1 MTLTDRILRHAALP
15 VLVIAV
21 LALLGLRAGL
31 GLPLTHL
38 PDIGDNRIVLRLSA
52 PDASLAATDHD
63 LAQPVY
69 RALSSLPEITS
80 IRSSITSGRLDMT
93 LALRDSRTA
102 PDSLAK
108 VQDRLQAL
116 RPDLDLAMSIDEIRA
131 TSSRNQA
138 ALELAIMPRDG
149 DIVAASDAL
158 RDVILP
164 ALRRIEGTSEIAVQG
179 ATRAELVIR
188 TSDPQLASVG
198 LTFAELNRQI
208 TQALAQQVA
217 EPVTVSTAPGAG
229 TILLSLPQDMQGA
242 DAARMLS
249 GLSLS
254 GAAGQKIPLQA
265 VARVATAPAPRDWLT
280 RHNGTPAVLAQI
292 HAAPGADL
300 VTLNRDLDRVV
311 AGLSDTRPDLVLDV
325 TARPARQAI
334 RSLGATR
341 QALIEGC
348 LLVIAVIALALK
360 SWRATALAA
369 LAIPLSVLPTLYV
382 MQVLGLSL
390 NIVSLL
396 ALTLAS
402 GIVVDDA
409 IVEIENIHSHQR
421 RGLDPRK
428 AVLRAVNE
436 MARPVLATSL
446 ALLAVFLPVATM
458 PGEAGLY
465 FQAFG
470 YTLCIATVFSLLV
483 SRLVIPGLAL
493 RLAGPPVA
501 RPVAPSA
508 STAARRM
515 ARRYRA
521 LVIRALRFRWL
532 CLAATGLV
540 AWLSVASALNHPGAF
555 IPLDRDPLLRFDL
568 ALPATM
574 PPGARL
580 DHLATLEHD
589 LLADDGVSGVTLIA
603 SDQPQDRLRLL
614 VRTDGTART
623 EARVRGALA
632 RLPDTRALPLTGTG
646 RPALVLDLAAPDRR
660 GLEIAGP
667 AILKAIAQLPGDIP
681 VLSSIT
687 GPQAQVRFR
696 PDPGLLRQLDLDA
709 ADLVTALKGHT
720 HPDDHLIAMIDGTDR
735 QPVRLR
741 SQLTLSGA
749 AGTDSPPP
757 NDLTFTSVA
766 LPGGGSVPLAALGR
780 FDLDFAELRLER
792 RDGLYVLP
800 LLAAPDTAASARLVS
815 EAAEAALARL
825 SADLPGLV
833 ILPAGDT
840 ASRQQMMSDLSRAL
854 GSMLLLLVAVLYA
867 LFRSV
872 AQVGVILVS
881 LIFALSGGMLVLSL
895 TGMPVSLPVLI
906 GLILLLGIV
915 AKNAILLVD
924 RAQSLHALHGN
935 MAQAVIRAASDRA
948 RPIIMTSLAMIAGML
963 PAALPWLDGSAFR
976 QPLALTVIGG
986 VAVSTL
992 LSLVV
997 TPVLCLMA
1005 QAAASRLGRRIAPP
1019 AATPVPQT

>member
-1 MTLTDRILRHAALP
+1 MTVTDWTLRHAVFP
-15 VLVIAV
+15 VVVIAV
-21 LALLGLRAGL
+21 LAILGLRAGL

-80 IRSSITSGRLDMT
+80 IRSQITSGQLDIT
-93 LALRDSRTA
+93 LALRNSRTA
-102 PDSLAK
+102 QDSLAK

-116 RPDLDLAMSIDEIRA
+116 RPDLDFAVSIDKIRA
-131 TSSRNQA
+131 TSSRRQA
-138 ALELAIMPRDG
+138 ALELAILPRDG
-149 DIVAASDAL
+149 DIIAASDAL
-158 RDVILP
+158 RHVILP
-164 ALRRIEGTSEIAVQG
+164 ALRRIDGTSEIALKGV
-179 ATRAELVIR
+179 THTELVIP
-188 TSDPQLASVG
+188 TSDARLASVG
-198 LTFAELNRQI
+198 LTFAALNRQI
-208 TQALAQQVA
+208 TQALSQQVA
-217 EPVTVSTAPGAG
+217 EPVTVSDAPGAG
-229 TILLSLPQDMQGA
+229 TIFLSLPQNADGA
-242 DAARMLS
+242 DTARMLS
-249 GLSLS
+249 GLSLT
-254 GAAGQKIPLQA
+254 GAAGQKIPLAA
-265 VARVATAPAPRDWLT
+265 VASVASAPALRDWLV

-300 VTLNRDLDRVV
+300 VTLSRDLDRAV
-311 AGLSDTRPDLVLDV
+311 ADLRDSRPDLTLAVI
-325 TARPARQAI
+325 ARPGKQAI
-334 RSLGATR
+334 RSLGATW
-341 QALIEGC
+341 QALLEGC
-348 LLVIAVIALALK
+348 LLVIVVIAIALK
-360 SWRATALAA
+360 CWRATALAA

-382 MQVLGLSL
+382 MHVLGLGL

-409 IVEIENIHSHQR
+409 IVEVENIHTHQR
-421 RGLDPRK
+421 RGCDPRQ
-428 AVLRAVNE
+428 AVARSVNE
-436 MARPVLATSL
+436 MARPVIATSL

-458 PGEAGLY
+458 PGEAGRY

-493 RLAGPPVA
+493 RFAGPPVG
-501 RPVAPSA
+501 RPAAPSA
-508 STAARRM
+508 RTM
-515 ARRYRA
+515 ARRLAGSYRA
-521 LVIRALRFRWL
+521 VIIRTLRFRWF

-555 IPLDRDPLLRFDL
+555 IPLDRDPLLRFDV

-574 PPGARL
+574 PPGARI
-580 DHLATLEHD
+580 DHLVTLEHD
-589 LLADDGVSGVTLIA
+589 LLADGGVRGVTLII
-603 SDQPQDRLRLL
+603 SDEPQDMLRLL
-614 VRTDGTART
+614 VRTDGTAQT
-623 EARVRGALA
+623 KARVRSALA
-632 RLPDTRALPLTGTG
+632 RLPDSRALPLTSTG

-660 GLEIAGP
+660 SLEIAAS
-667 AILKAIAQLPGDIP
+667 AIFKAIAQLPGDIP
-681 VLSSIT
+681 VLSATT
-687 GPQAQVRFR
+687 GSQPQVRFR

-720 HPDDHLIAMIDGTDR
+720 NPDDHLIAIIDGAER

-749 AGTDSPPP
+749 GGADRPWP

-766 LPGGGSVPLAALGR
+766 LPGGGFVPLGALGQ
-780 FDLDFAELRLER
+780 FDLDFSDLRLER

-800 LLAAPDTAASARLVS
+800 LLAAPDTAATARLVS
-815 EAAEAALARL
+815 DAARAELARL
-825 SADLPGLV
+825 SADLPGLAL
-833 ILPAGDT
+833 LPAGDT
-840 ASRQQMMSDLSRAL
+840 ASRFQMMSDLSRAL

-867 LFRSV
+867 LFRSL
-872 AQVGVILVS
+872 AQVGVILAS
-881 LIFALSGGMLVLSL
+881 LIFALSGGMLVLSV
-895 TGMPVSLPVLI
+895 TGLPVSLPVLI

-924 RAQSLHALHGN
+924 RAQTLVARHGN
-935 MAQAVIRAASDRA
+935 IARAVISAASDRA
-948 RPIIMTSLAMIAGML
+948 RPIIMTSVAMIVGML

-986 VAVSTL
+986 VAVSTV

-1005 QAAASRLGRRIAPP
+1005 HGAAVGIMRIAPKSK
-1019 AATPVPQT
+1019 ALRIVRE

>member
-1 MTLTDRILRHAALP
+1 MTLTDGILRHAVLP
-15 VLVIAV
+15 VIFIAV

-31 GLPLTHL
+31 SLPLTHL
-38 PDIGDNRIVLRLSA
+38 PDIGENRIVLRLMA
-52 PDASLAATDHD
+52 PEASLAATDHD

-69 RALSSLPEITS
+69 RALSSLPEVTS
-80 IRSSITSGRLDMT
+80 IRSRVTSGHVDMT
-93 LALRDSRTA
+93 LALRNSRTA
-102 PDSLAK
+102 QDTLAK

-116 RPDLDLAMSIDEIRA
+116 RPDLDLSVSTDEIRA
-131 TSSRNQA
+131 TSSRSQA
-138 ALELAIMPRDG
+138 ALELAVRSRDG
-149 DIVAASDAL
+149 DIVTASAVM

-164 ALRRIEGTSEIAVQG
+164 ALRQLAGISEIAVQG

-188 TSDPQLASVG
+188 TSDPQLAAVG

-242 DAARMLS
+242 NTARMLS
-249 GLSLS
+249 EMSLTS
-254 GAAGQKIPLQA
+254 DAGQKIPLQA
-265 VARVATAPAPRDWLT
+265 VARVASSPAPRDWLT
-280 RHNGTPAVLAQI
+280 RHNGTPAVLAQVY
-292 HAAPGADL
+292 AAPGADL
-300 VTLNRDLDRVV
+300 VTLSREVDRIM
-311 AGLSDTRPDLVLDV
+311 AELSDKLPDLALDV
-325 TARPARQAI
+325 TARPVQQAI

-369 LAIPLSVLPTLYV
+369 LAIPLSVLPSLYL

-402 GIVVDDA
+402 GIVVDDT
-409 IVEIENIHSHQR
+409 IVEIENIHAHQR
-421 RGLDPRK
+421 RAVDHRK
-428 AVLRAVNE
+428 AVARAVNE
-436 MARPVLATSL
+436 MARPVIATSL

-493 RLAGPPVA
+493 RFAGPPVA
-501 RPVAPSA
+501 RPATPSA
-508 STAARRM
+508 RTM
-515 ARRYRA
+515 ARRLAGIYRA
-521 LVIRALRFRWL
+521 VIISTLRFRWL

-555 IPLDRDPLLRFDL
+555 IPLDRDPLLRFDV

-574 PPGARL
+574 PPGARI
-580 DHLATLEHD
+580 DHLVTLEHD
-589 LLADDGVSGVTLIA
+589 LLADGGVRGVTMII
-603 SDQPQDRLRLL
+603 SDEPQDMLRLL
-614 VRTDGTART
+614 VRTDGTAQAK
-623 EARVRGALA
+623 ARVRSALA
-632 RLPDTRALPLTGTG
+632 RLPDSRALPLTGTG

-660 GLEIAGP
+660 SLEIAAS

-681 VLSSIT
+681 VLSAIT

-720 HPDDHLIAMIDGTDR
+720 NPDDHLLAMIDGTDR

-741 SQLTLSGA
+741 SQLSLSGA
-749 AGTDSPPP
+749 GGTDTPWP
-757 NDLTFTSVA
+757 NDLAFTSVA

-780 FDLDFAELRLER
+780 FDLDFADLRLER

-800 LLAAPDTAASARLVS
+800 LLAAPDTAATARLVS
-815 EAAEAALARL
+815 EAAQAELARL

-833 ILPAGDT
+833 ILSTGDT
-840 ASRQQMMSDLSRAL
+840 ASRQQMMSDLSRAM

-872 AQVGVILVS
+872 AQVVVILVS

-924 RAQSLHALHGN
+924 RAQTLVARHGN

-1005 QAAASRLGRRIAPP
+1005 HSATSRLGRRIAPS
-1019 AATPVPQT
+1019 AVTPVPQT